1 MSILL
6 IVESPTKSKTLQKFL
21 DKNYSVISS
30 YGHIRDLPQKKL
42 GIDIEKD
49 FKPEYVIPEKA
60 KKQVKELKE
69 RLKKSKQ
76 VILATDEDREGEAIA
91 FHLAEILE
99 LKNPQ
104 RIVFH
109 EITKSAIEKA
119 LKKPRK
125 ININLVYAQQT
136 RRILDRLV
144 GYKLSPFLWK
154 TIARGLSAGRVQSVA
169 LRLVAEREKEIESF
183 KKYEYWTI
191 TGIFL
196 QDKAVSDRKIEALLI
211 KKQGKNIAKLG
222 IINKEEAEKIRLDLK
237 HKDYQVINIENK
249 EIKKYPRPPFTTSTL
264 QQESWQKLYFSAKKT
279 MLLAQKLY
287 EKGLITYHRTDSL
300 NISEQSQK
308 TAENFIKKN
317 YGKEYYPA
325 IVRIYKTKSKTAQ
338 EAHEAIRP
346 TEPNKTP
353 SLDKQQ
359 FKLYNLIWQRFIAS
373 QMKEACLNS
382 LSIHIESKDSKYT
395 FKANGQT
402 IMFDGFLRVYPTKLE
417 EKQLPGLKKGEN
429 LKLEKID
436 ALQHFTQPP
445 ARYNEASLIKTL
457 EKEGIGRPSTYAPI
471 LDTLQKRNY
480 VEKNEN
486 KRLQPTEIGVL
497 VNDTLVKHFPKIVD
511 IKFTANMEEN
521 LDKIAK
527 NQEKWTKVLEDFYDP
542 FAKRLKEKGK
552 LVSKRDLIKETE
564 KICPKCG
571 ASLLMRWSRY
581 GKFYGCSNYPKCKY
595 IEKTKKPSLDIKCP
609 KCAQGEIVE
618 KRTRKG
624 KIFYGC
630 ANWPDCDFALW
641 DKPTKELCPECGS
654 LLVEKGKKIVCSSK
668 DCDFQGR

>member
-353 SLDKQQ
+353 SLDEQQ

-654 LLVEKGKKIVCSSK
+654 LLIEKGKKIICSNK
-668 DCDFQGR
+668 NCDFQGR

>member
-353 SLDKQQ
+353 SLDEQQ

-486 KRLQPTEIGVL
+486 KGLQPTEIGVL